1 MELDSQSVEDP
12 NMVKLFSIFLDED
25 VGGGGGGGGGT
36 GGGTSSGG
44 NPEIGRLPTPD
55 SRPTKQP
62 FHYQIRDTGHKAFY
76 LRDNSLV
83 AANLQGENASQEENV
98 SVVPNRGLER
108 KRCPLIL
115 GIKGGS
121 QGLSC
126 GTAEQPQ
133 LQLEDMHLI
142 DLFYKDEE
150 AKRFTFFKTY
160 NGSTHHFEA
169 AAYPGWFLCT
179 SAQANEPISLTTRPG
194 EATITD
200 FYFQPK

>member
-1 MELDSQSVEDP
+1 MEPDSQSVVDP
-12 NMVKLFSIFLDED
+12 NMEELFSLFLDED
-25 VGGGGGGGGGT
+25 SDPDVGGGNVSVT
-36 GGGTSSGG
+36 LHDD
-44 NPEIGRLPTPD
+44 NLEILTLPTPGL
-55 SRPTKQP
+55 RPTKQP
-62 FHYQIRDTGHKAFY
+62 FHYQIRDTSHKAFY

-83 AANLQGENASQEENV
+83 AANLQGENASHEEKV
-98 SVVPNRGLER
+98 SVVPNRRLER

-126 GTAEQPQ
+126 GTAEQPR

-142 DLFYKDEE
+142 ELFYKDEE

-160 NGSTHHFEA
+160 NGSTHRFEA

-179 SAQANEPISLTTRPG
+179 SAQGNEPISFTSHPG
-194 EATITD
+194 EAAITD

>member
-1 MELDSQSVEDP
+1 MAPTDP
-12 NMVKLFSIFLDED
+12 TAVPSSHCWRSAVAPWASMGQILWCQLVSLHCC
-25 VGGGGGGGGGT
+25 VG
-36 GGGTSSGG
+36 
-44 NPEIGRLPTPD
+44 
-55 SRPTKQP
+55 KM
-62 FHYQIRDTGHKAFY
+62 
-76 LRDNSLV
+76 
-83 AANLQGENASQEENV
+83 V
-98 SVVPNRGLER
+98 SVVPNRTLER

-142 DLFYKDEE
+142 DLFYQDEE

-160 NGSTHHFEA
+160 NGSTHRFEA

-179 SAQANEPISLTTRPG
+179 STQANEPISLTTRPG
-194 EATITD
+194 ETAITD

>member
-1 MELDSQSVEDP
+1 MEPDSYSVVDP
-12 NMVKLFSIFLDED
+12 NIEKLFKIFLDEED
-25 VGGGGGGGGGT
+25 LVG
-36 GGGTSSGG
+36 SGHG
-44 NPEIGRLPTPD
+44 HGSGFNIHEEALIPGL
-55 SRPTKQP
+55 RPPKQP
-62 FHYQIRDTGHKAFY
+62 FHYQIRDTSHKAFY

-83 AANLQGENASQEENV
+83 AANLQGENASQEETV
-98 SVVPNRGLER
+98 SVVPNRSLER

-126 GTAEQPQ
+126 GTAEQPR

-142 DLFYKDEE
+142 ELFYKDEE

-160 NGSTHHFEA
+160 NGSMHRFES

-179 SAQANEPISLTTRPG
+179 STQANEPISLTTRPG
-194 EATITD
+194 EADITD

>member
-1 MELDSQSVEDP
+1 MEPDLYSVVDP
-12 NMVKLFSIFLDED
+12 KMEKLFKIFLDED
-25 VGGGGGGGGGT
+25 VWVMVQSEAHT
-36 GGGTSSGG
+36 DD
-44 NPEIGRLPTPD
+44 EKLTPD
-55 SRPTKQP
+55 LRPTKQP
-62 FHYQIRDTGHKAFY
+62 FHYQIRDTSHKAFY

-83 AANLQGENASQEENV
+83 AANLQGENASQEEMV
-98 SVVPNRGLER
+98 SVVPNRTLER

-142 DLFYKDEE
+142 DLFYQDEE

-160 NGSTHHFEA
+160 NGSTHRFEA

-179 SAQANEPISLTTRPG
+179 STQANEPISLTTHLG
-194 EATITD
+194 ETAITD